1 MNGNHG
7 KVFISVCGDR
17 EDLLVFVA
25 AMRVHFQQTSEAG
38 KKKEIKKIGNIVPE
52 SLELSN
58 TELNC
63 YTGNIGFVVLESEN
77 YKQTITCVT
86 CGLARR
92 QWQVNEMNVCGF
104 CMKG

>member
-1 MNGNHG
+1 MKGNNG

-17 EDLLVFVA
+17 EDLLAFVA
-25 AMRVHFQQTSEAG
+25 AMKVHFQQTSKVA
-38 KKKEIKKIGNIVPE
+38 KKIGNIVFE
-52 SLELSN
+52 SLELSD

-77 YKQTITCVT
+77 YKQTTTCRT

-92 QWQVNEMNVCGF
+92 QWQVNEMGVCGF